1 MLNLYTATGI
11 LCASQY
17 VTYCRVNMCYLSL
30 LLPVQEE
37 LSLLPFSFSK
47 RVIVRV

>member
-1 MLNLYTATGI
+1 MSVHSDGKF
-11 LCASQY
+11 CVFQY
-17 VTYCRVNMCYLSL
+17 VTHCRMNMCHLSL

-37 LSLLPFSFSK
+37 LPLLLFSFSK